1 MAKAAVLGECCG
13 RVARIRRAVEIR
25 QMTRYTRGRES
36 GKHVVFM
43 ALRAGRDTEMS
54 PGQRKLRR
62 CAVIE
67 RRAGPTIGCMACLAG
82 SRKACSYVVWV
93 GRAVEIRQVA
103 GDTSR

>member
-1 MAKAAVLGECCG
+1 MAQAAVLGECCG
-13 RVARIRRAVEIR
+13 RVVRIRRAVEIR
-25 QMTRYTRGRES
+25 TMTGDACGRES

-43 ALRAGRDTEMS
+43 TLRAGRDIDMS

-67 RRAGPTIGCMACLAG
+67 RRAGPTYGCMTCLAG
-82 SRKACSYVVWV
+82 SRKACSHVVWI
-93 GRAVEIRQVA
+93 GCTVEIRQVA

>member
-25 QMTRYTRGRES
+25 QMTGDACCREP
-36 GKHVVFM
+36 GKHVVLM
-43 ALRAGRDTEMS
+43 ALRAGRDIDMR

-67 RRAGPTIGCMACLAG
+67 RRAGPTYGCMTCLAG
-82 SRKACSYVVWV
+82 SRKACSHVVWI

-103 GDTSR
+103 

>member
-25 QMTRYTRGRES
+25 QMTGDACGRES

-43 ALRAGRDTEMS
+43 ALRAGCDTEMS
-54 PGQRKLRR
+54 PSQRKLRR
-62 CAVIE
+62 CAVIK
-67 RRAGPTIGCMACLAG
+67 RRTGPTYGCMTCLAG
-82 SRKACSYVVWV
+82 SRKACSQVVWI
-93 GRAVEIRQVA
+93 GGAVEICQVA